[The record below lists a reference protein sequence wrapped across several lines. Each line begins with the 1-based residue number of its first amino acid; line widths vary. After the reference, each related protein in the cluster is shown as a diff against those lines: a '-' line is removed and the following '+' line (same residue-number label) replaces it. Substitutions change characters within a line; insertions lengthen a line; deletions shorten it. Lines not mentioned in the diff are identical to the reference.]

1 MLEELAGMA
10 QPILD
15 IPYIRRTRRNHG
27 LEHATVHILNKPISG
42 RSDSGGFWLVGD
54 VTTEEVA
61 SAAKE
66 ALQRM
71 RNGEHQLAVHPN
83 CGTGLVTTGVMTGMA
98 GLLGTIGMRRTFSDY
113 MARLPFVTLLAIGAI
128 VVSQPLGLKLQE
140 HFTTLGDPGDLEILN
155 VEHQTV
161 TGLNG
166 QPITLHRVNTTST

>member
-1 MLEELAGMA
+1 MLEELATMA

-15 IPYIRRTRRNHG
+15 IPYVRRTRRNHG

-42 RSDSGGFWLVGD
+42 RSDAGVFWLVGD
-54 VTTEEVA
+54 VEAEEVA

-83 CGTGLVTTGVMTGMA
+83 CGTGLVTTGLMTGMA
-98 GLLGTIGMRRTFSDY
+98 GLLGTVGMRRTFSDY
-113 MARLPFVTLLAIGAI
+113 MARVPIVTLLAIGAI

-155 VEHQTV
+155 VERQTV
-161 TGLNG
+161 AGLNG

>member
-1 MLEELAGMA
+1 MLEELATMA

-15 IPYIRRTRRNHG
+15 IPYVRRTRRNHG

-42 RSDSGGFWLVGD
+42 RSDAGGFWLVGD
-54 VTTEEVA
+54 VEAEEVA
-61 SAAKE
+61 AAAKE

-71 RNGEHQLAVHPN
+71 RGGEHQLAVHPN
-83 CGTGLVTTGVMTGMA
+83 CGTGLVTTGLLTGMA
-98 GLLGTIGMRRTFSDY
+98 GLLGTIGMRRTISDY
-113 MARLPFVTLLAIGAI
+113 MARVPIVTLLAIGAI

-155 VEHQTV
+155 VERQTV
-161 TGLNG
+161 AGLNG